1 MNKMYI
7 RLAWRSL
14 QKNKAFAIINVLGL
28 ALGLATCLPILL
40 YVIDELSYDRISP
53 DANRIYR
60 VNADIKFGGNA
71 SSYAIT
77 PPPLAAALLGN
88 YPEVQQV
95 VRLYHD
101 FGLRLKKGDEN
112 IQEEKIIY
120 ADPGIFKFFNL
131 PMLAGNARSALTEPN
146 TVVIT
151 ESTAKRY
158 FKSVQAAIGQTLL
171 AEDQLNL
178 KVTGVISD
186 LPSQLH
192 FNYDF
197 FISFATRPEYKITN
211 WFSYNVNTYVLLK
224 PNANAQTLQSKFPAL
239 IRRET
244 EAQSAQMNM
253 NSFEKMGNYFR
264 YNLIALKD
272 IHLKSN
278 RQFEL
283 AANGSITYVYILLVV
298 AVFILLV
305 ACINFMN
312 LATARSAKRAREVGV
327 RKVLGSSKMHLIF
340 QFLSESFILTS
351 IASIIALLL
360 AWMALPWFN
369 QLSGKQ
375 FTVGLNSLLTVLP
388 VFTVMILLVSVLAG
402 AYPAFFLSSFK
413 PAVVL
418 KGALYSSFKKNHLR
432 SSLVVF
438 QFAVSIFLIVST
450 LFIYHQLKYI
460 QNKNLGFNR
469 NQVLVINHTNILGTK
484 ARLLQQRIKQLT
496 GVTDA
501 TLSSF
506 LPVGGN
512 RNPDAVFS
520 SPKVDPKSALYTEI
534 WYVDEHYLNT
544 MGMTLTAGRNFANN
558 MQTDSSGVIINQAA
572 ARMLGITIN
581 PMRQKLYRPSTGGVK
596 IYEVLGVVN
605 DFNFN
610 TLRDN
615 ITPVIMML
623 QEDTGAIS
631 VRINSGN
638 LPTLL
643 TQITQAW
650 KDLAPNQHLDYAF
663 MNESFE
669 TVYRSEQRLG
679 KLFMSFAALAIIIAC
694 LGLLGLAA
702 YAAEQRTKEI
712 GIRKVLGASV
722 SNVVVLLSKDF
733 MRLILIAILFAL
745 PISWVCMQK
754 WLNGFAY
761 RQMVPWYMLMLGIGG
776 VLVSALLVISAQ
788 SVKAA
793 LTNPI
798 SGLKRE

>member
-1 MNKMYI
+1 MNKSYFK
-7 RLAWRSL
+7 LAWRSL

-28 ALGLATCLPILL
+28 ALGLATCLLIMV
-40 YVIDELSYDRISP
+40 YVIDELNYDRTSP
-53 DANRIYR
+53 NANRIYR

-77 PPPLAAALLGN
+77 PPPLATALLSN

-120 ADPGIFKFFNL
+120 ADPGIFNFFNL
-131 PMLAGNARSALTEPN
+131 PVLAGNAISALKEPN

-158 FKSVQAAIGQTLL
+158 FKSVPAALGQTLR

-178 KVTGVISD
+178 KVTGVIAD

-197 FISFATRPEYKITN
+197 FVSFATRPEYKITN

-224 PNANAQTLQSKFPAL
+224 PNASAKKLQSKFAAL

-244 EAQSAQMNM
+244 EAQSEQMNG
-253 NSFEKMGNYFR
+253 FGKVGNYFR
-264 YNLIALKD
+264 FNLTPLKD

-283 AANGSITYVYILLVV
+283 AANGNITYVYILSVV
-298 AVFILLV
+298 AAFILLV

-312 LATARSAKRAREVGV
+312 LATARSSKRAREVGV
-327 RKVLGSSKMHLIF
+327 RKVLGSSRWHLIF
-340 QFLSESFILTS
+340 QFLSESFILTAV
-351 IASIIALLL
+351 ASIIALLL
-360 AWMALPWFN
+360 AWVALPWFN

-375 FTVGLNSLLTVLP
+375 FEVSLYSVLTMLP
-388 VFTVMILLVSVLAG
+388 VFIVMILMVSALAG
-402 AYPAFFLSSFK
+402 AYPAFFLSAFK
-413 PAVVL
+413 PITVL
-418 KGALYSSFKKNHLR
+418 KGALHSGLKKNHLR
-432 SSLVVF
+432 STLVVF
-438 QFAVSIFLIVST
+438 QFSVSIFLIVST
-450 LFIYHQLKYI
+450 LIIYHQLKYI

-484 ARLLQQRIKQLT
+484 ARLLQQRIKQLA

-512 RNPDAVFS
+512 RNPDAVFN

-534 WYVDEHYLNT
+534 WYVDENYLST
-544 MGMTLTAGRNFANN
+544 MGITLAAGRNFSENLK
-558 MQTDSSGVIINQAA
+558 TDSSGVIINQAA
-572 ARMLGITIN
+572 ARMLGISNN
-581 PMRQKLYRPSTGGVK
+581 PIRQKLYSPSSAGIKT
-596 IYEVLGVVN
+596 YDVLGVVH

-610 TLRDN
+610 TLRSN
-615 ITPVIMML
+615 ITPVVMIL
-623 QEDTGAIS
+623 QEDRGAIS
-631 VRINSGN
+631 VRINSKN
-638 LPTLL
+638 LPALIR
-643 TQITQAW
+643 QITQVW
-650 KDLAPNQHLDYAF
+650 KDLAPDQHFDYSF

-669 TVYRSEQRLG
+669 AVYRSEQRLG
-679 KLFMSFAALAIIIAC
+679 KLFMNFAALAMVIAC

-702 YAAEQRTKEI
+702 YGAEQRTKEI
-712 GIRKVLGASV
+712 GIRKILGASV
-722 SNVVVLLSKDF
+722 ANVVVLLSKDF
-733 MRLILIAILFAL
+733 LKLVLVAIVFAL
-745 PISWVCMQK
+745 PIAWLCMQK

-761 RQMVPWYMLMLGIGG
+761 RQMVPWYMLVLGIGG
-776 VLVSALLVISAQ
+776 ALISALFVISAQ

-793 LTNPI
+793 LTNPVR
-798 SGLKRE
+798 SLRRD